1 MVSAKIVSR
10 FTGVLPE
17 AGADRTIPGGPLYP
31 QDEVLTLLKNGDGV
45 IRAWTRNCAADVQQ
59 LAFDSDDLV
68 LLITEAVTRGR
79 FSGSEW
85 CQQKPSGP
93 WAACDA
99 YALTRGEW
107 VAAARKKLAVNYYC
121 KFALGKTGTILL
133 LVSCHLSS

>member
-1 MVSAKIVSR
+1 MIVSR

-17 AGADRTIPGGPLYP
+17 AGADRTIPGGPLYT

-45 IRAWTRNCAADVQQ
+45 IRVWTRKCAADVQQ
-59 LAFDSDDLV
+59 LTFDSDDLV
-68 LLITEAVTRGR
+68 LLITEAVSRGS

-99 YALTRGEW
+99 YALTRHEW
-107 VAAARKKLAVNYYC
+107 VQAARKELTFDYYL
-121 KFALGKTGTILL
+121 KFAIGRTGTILL
-133 LVSCHLSS
+133 LVSCHLSL